1 MKYIVIYSTLC
12 IYVFIQQTKKLLTM
26 EAEECHSVSH
36 SVPFAQTVWL
46 ANAHC
51 IASLEW
57 IKPFVSATLSILG
70 PHQDSSLR
78 YPVLALCHWH
88 SAALILQDWPL
99 HELRQLIGGV
109 DVGVGHL
116 QVLDQ
121 CLVGSWVDLSAW
133 GTNSPSSSTCGVWS
147 SACGCWQ
154 GE

>member
-1 MKYIVIYSTLC
+1 MYYIFLFFPSFFLSFIGSLWTSHHVSQSTHLPVPPSLH
-12 IYVFIQQTKKLLTM
+12 ISPLPMQLPSPQKNKQQTKKLLTT

-36 SVPFAQTVWL
+36 SIPFAQTAWL

-57 IKPFVSATLSILG
+57 IKPFASATLSILG

-109 DVGVGHL
+109 DVEVGHL
-116 QVLDQ
+116 
-121 CLVGSWVDLSAW
+121 
-133 GTNSPSSSTCGVWS
+133 
-147 SACGCWQ
+147 
-154 GE
+154 